1 MRKSKQKYFYL
12 LYALAIQFLSL
23 HFSLSL
29 LLLSLAASGVILIL
43 CIRYFKKQD
52 SIMEDANDQ
61 ITRILS
67 GQRDERID
75 CNEEGELYCLFQ
87 SVNTLSA
94 VLDAQMDR
102 EKQTSLALSISLF
115 CSHSF
120 CRTAH
125 SCRYS
130 RCRSS
135 RPFSWRGARRATR

>member
-1 MRKSKQKYFYL
+1 MDGDGMRLFANRTTRRLLLAVTAVLL

-52 SIMEDANDQ
+52 SIIEDANDQ

-75 CNEEGELYCLFQ
+75 CDEEGELY
-87 SVNTLSA
+87 
-94 VLDAQMDR
+94 
-102 EKQTSLALSISLF
+102 
-115 CSHSF
+115 
-120 CRTAH
+120 
-125 SCRYS
+125 
-130 RCRSS
+130 
-135 RPFSWRGARRATR
+135 